1 MAPTDPSRPEPAP
14 AGSGRHGGTLYLI
27 DGSGYIFRAYH
38 ALPRLTRKD
47 GLPTG
52 AVTGFCNMLAKLV
65 DDIAREGGLDHIAV
79 VFDATHET
87 FRNDIYKDY
96 KANRPPAPEDL
107 VPQFPYFRRAVQA
120 FNMPCIEMAN
130 YEADDLIATYARQ
143 ARERGYEVAIVSSDK
158 DLMQLVR
165 EGVVMRDPIKGLKP
179 IGAEEV
185 LAKFGVPPERVVD
198 VQALAGDP
206 VDNVPGVPGIGI
218 KTAAQLINGYGDL
231 DTLLARAEEIRQP
244 KRRQNLIANA
254 EGARISRRLV
264 TLKDDVP
271 VTAGIDEF
279 AFREPEPDSLLPFL
293 EEMQFT
299 QLAERMRAKLG
310 LAPAPGAAP
319 AMPPPVEVA
328 AEGYATVDDAETLA
342 AWIADA
348 ESRGV
353 MALAVQTRTLGVA
366 RAGLVGIAMATAAGR
381 ACYVP
386 LGHAGAGP
394 EPELGDGRSSDGGP
408 RQIAPDEALAA
419 LKPLLEDRGVLKVG
433 HDAKHAVIVLARHGI
448 ELAPLDDLLVLSH
461 VLDAGRH
468 GHGRDDLAGRYLER
482 DLTPP
487 KEIVGTGKS
496 RIGFEE
502 VAPERATAFA
512 AEEVDALLQIHA
524 RIKPRLA
531 AERLTTVYETMERPL
546 IEVLAGMESAG
557 IRVDPAM
564 LVELSRDFA
573 RRAADLEAEIHGL
586 AGHAFNIGSPKQLG
600 EVLFDE
606 MGLPGGRKTKTG
618 AYQTGAGILEEFA
631 AQGHELPAR
640 VLDWRQLTKL
650 KSTYTDA
657 LQEEIDAATG
667 RVHTTYGMAGAAT
680 GRLASND
687 PNLQNIPVRT
697 EEGRKIRRAFVAEA
711 GCDLMSAD
719 YSQIEL
725 RILAHV
731 ADIKP
736 LLQAFAEGT
745 DIHAL
750 TASQVFGIP
759 IAGMDPMIR
768 RNAKAINFGIIYG
781 ISAFGLARQLGIPRG
796 EAADYIR
803 AYFERYP
810 GIQDYM
816 ESTKASCRERGYVET
831 LFGRRIHISGIR
843 DRNPAHRSFSERA
856 AINAP
861 IQGSAADILKRAMVR
876 VPAALAG
883 AGLAGRML
891 LTVHDELLF
900 EVPRGEVAETG
911 RLVARVMAGV
921 AHLKVPLTVDI
932 GAGANW
938 DEAH

>member
-1 MAPTDPSRPEPAP
+1 MVEPDPSGTAPAP
-14 AGSGRHGGTLYLI
+14 AGTLYLI

-38 ALPRLTRKD
+38 ALPQLTRKD

-87 FRNDIYKDY
+87 FRNGIYKDY

-107 VPQFPYFRRAVQA
+107 VPQFPYFRRAVRA

-143 ARERGYEVAIVSSDK
+143 ARERGYQVAIVSSDK

-165 EGVVMRDPIKGLKP
+165 DGVVMRDPIKGLKP
-179 IGAEEV
+179 IGADEV
-185 LAKFGVPPERVVD
+185 FAKFGVTPERVVD

-206 VDNVPGVPGIGI
+206 VDNVPGVPGIGV
-218 KTAAQLINGYGDL
+218 KTAAALINGYGDL
-231 DTLLARAEEIRQP
+231 DTLLARAGEIKQP
-244 KRRQNLIANA
+244 KRRENLIANA
-254 EGARISRRLV
+254 ESARISRRLV

-271 VTAGIDEF
+271 VGARIDEF

-310 LAPAPGAAP
+310 LAPAPGAMP
-319 AMPPPVEVA
+319 ATPPPVEVA

-348 ESRGV
+348 EARGL
-353 MALAVQTRTLGVA
+353 MALAVQTQTLGVA
-366 RAGLVGIAMATAAGR
+366 RAGLVGIAMATDAGR

-386 LGHAGAGP
+386 LRHAGAGR
-394 EPELGDGRSSDGGP
+394 EPELGDARSADGLP
-408 RQIAPDEALAA
+408 RQIAADKALAA

-433 HDAKHAVIVLARHGI
+433 HDAKHAAIVLGRYGI
-448 ELAPLDDLLVLSH
+448 NLAPLDDLLVLSH

-468 GHGRDDLAGRYLER
+468 GHDRDDLARRYLEH

-496 RIGFEE
+496 RIDFDE
-502 VAPERATAFA
+502 VAVERATAFA

-531 AERLTTVYETMERPL
+531 AERLATVYETMERPL

-564 LVELSRDFA
+564 LLELSRDFA
-573 RRAADLEAEIHGL
+573 KRAADLEAEIHGL

-711 GCDLMSAD
+711 GRELMSAD

-731 ADIKP
+731 AHIKP

-759 IAGMDPMIR
+759 IAGMDPTIR

-781 ISAFGLARQLGIPRG
+781 ISAFGLARQLGIPRS

-816 ESTKASCRERGYVET
+816 ESTKALCRERGYVET

-900 EVPRGEVAETG
+900 EVPREEVAETG

-932 GAGANW
+932 GTGANW